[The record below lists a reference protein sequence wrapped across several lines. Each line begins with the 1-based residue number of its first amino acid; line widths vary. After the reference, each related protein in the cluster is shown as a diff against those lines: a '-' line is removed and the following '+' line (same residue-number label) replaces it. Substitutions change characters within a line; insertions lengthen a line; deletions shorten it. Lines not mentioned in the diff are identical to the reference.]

1 MKKVNVNEL
10 LVWNLEDMVEYFGDW
25 DYRKGEYVLKFELGS
40 RNENE
45 LLGEVEVKDGMF
57 EVKDVEDI
65 CNWLKEEDGEE
76 GDYEFVS
83 SEIEDWWEGR
93 NVYGENYLEEFSIVY
108 VRVEVQ
114 MLDKIVIVCSGILIG
129 GFVFMYVVG
138 G

>member
-76 GDYEFVS
+76 EDYEFVS

-108 VRVEVQ
+108 VRVEV
-114 MLDKIVIVCSGILIG
+114 
-129 GFVFMYVVG
+129 
-138 G
+138 

>member
-76 GDYEFVS
+76 EDYEFVS

-108 VRVEVQ
+108 VRVGVQ

>member
-76 GDYEFVS
+76 EDYEFVS